1 MQRVMASEAEATRE
15 ARSKLIAAQ
24 GEEKAS
30 RCLKEAAQTLAD
42 TPIAVQLRY
51 LQTLNTISTETDST
65 IVFPIPIDLT
75 GSFACQEKLSED
87 DKTFRGKIDEN
98 IDYIGTD
105 FGVEPDIKQLSSLF
119 LDGAKKFK
127 YF

>member
-30 RCLKEAAQTLAD
+30 RCLREAAQTLAD

-51 LQTLNTISTETDST
+51 LQTLNMISTETDST

-75 GSFACQEKLSED
+75 GSFACQENTSGDKKYGGQSKKND
-87 DKTFRGKIDEN
+87 DE
-98 IDYIGTD
+98 IGMD
-105 FGVEPDIKQLSSLF
+105 FSIEPDIKQLSSL
-119 LDGAKKFK
+119 LLGDGAKKFK